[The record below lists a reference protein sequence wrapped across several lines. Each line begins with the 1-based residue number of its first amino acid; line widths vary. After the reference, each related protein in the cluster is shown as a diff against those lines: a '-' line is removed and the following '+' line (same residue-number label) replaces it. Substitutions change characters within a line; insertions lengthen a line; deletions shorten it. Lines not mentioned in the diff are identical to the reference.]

1 MDRVRI
7 PLRLPAAVGTKK
19 TLETNMDLEK
29 IKKLIE
35 FVGSSRVSEL
45 TVSQAGTT
53 VRIIRENNAV
63 SQHATSS
70 QPRTVPVAE
79 AASTEAPRAEEQA
92 PASAT
97 AAPAPSGIVAA
108 PSFGLF
114 HRAPSPGSAAFAEAG
129 DEVREGQ
136 ELFIIE
142 AMKVFNTVRAERS
155 GRIARFIAND
165 GEDVELGQPVLE
177 FE

>member
-7 PLRLPAAVGTKK
+7 PLRLPVAVGTKK

-45 TVSQAGTT
+45 TVSQEGTT

-79 AASTEAPRAEEQA
+79 AAS
-92 PASAT
+92 AT

-114 HRAPSPGSAAFAEAG
+114 HRAPSPGSAPFAEAG

>member
-1 MDRVRI
+1 
-7 PLRLPAAVGTKK
+7 
-19 TLETNMDLEK
+19 MDLEK

-45 TVSQAGTT
+45 TVSQEGTT
-53 VRIIRENNAV
+53 VRIIRDNSAV
-63 SQHATSS
+63 SPQSPS
-70 QPRTVPVAE
+70 PQPKAFPVTE
-79 AASTEAPRAEEQA
+79 AALETPRAEEQA
-92 PASAT
+92 PASAA
-97 AAPAPSGIVAA
+97 AAPAPSGIVTA

-114 HRAPSPGSAAFAEAG
+114 HRAPSPGTPPFVEAG
-129 DEVREGQ
+129 DEVAEGQ

-142 AMKVFNTVRAERS
+142 AMKVFSTVRAER
-155 GRIARFIAND
+155 GGKIARFLATD

>member
-1 MDRVRI
+1 
-7 PLRLPAAVGTKK
+7 
-19 TLETNMDLEK
+19 MDLEK

-45 TVSQAGTT
+45 TVSQEGTT
-53 VRIIRENNAV
+53 VRIIRENSAV
-63 SQHATSS
+63 SLQSPS
-70 QPRTVPVAE
+70 PQPPAVPVSE
-79 AASTEAPRAEEQA
+79 TASGTPRAEEQT
-92 PASAT
+92 PASTVT
-97 AAPAPSGIVAA
+97 APVLSGIVAA

-114 HRAPSPGSAAFAEAG
+114 HRAPSPGTPPFVEAG
-129 DEVREGQ
+129 DEVRHGQ

-155 GRIARFIAND
+155 GRIARFLAND

>member
-1 MDRVRI
+1 
-7 PLRLPAAVGTKK
+7 
-19 TLETNMDLEK
+19 MDLEK

-45 TVSQAGTT
+45 TVSQEGTT
-53 VRIIRENNAV
+53 VRIIRENSAV
-63 SQHATSS
+63 SPQSPS
-70 QPRTVPVAE
+70 PQPGTVPAAE
-79 AASTEAPRAEEQA
+79 TASETPRAEEQA
-92 PASAT
+92 PTHST
-97 AAPAPSGIVAA
+97 AAPTPSGIVAA

-114 HRAPSPGSAAFAEAG
+114 HRAPSPGTPPFVEAG
-129 DEVREGQ
+129 DEVRHGQ

-142 AMKVFNTVRAERS
+142 AMKVFSTVRAERS

>member
-1 MDRVRI
+1 
-7 PLRLPAAVGTKK
+7 
-19 TLETNMDLEK
+19 MDLEK

-45 TVSQAGTT
+45 TVSQEGTT
-53 VRIIRENNAV
+53 VRIIRENSAV
-63 SQHATSS
+63 SPHAASS
-70 QPRTVPVAE
+70 QPRAVSVAE
-79 AASTEAPRAEEQA
+79 TASETPRAEEQA
-92 PASAT
+92 PASAV
-97 AAPAPSGIVAA
+97 AAPAVSGIVSA

-114 HRAPSPGSAAFAEAG
+114 HRAPSPGTPPFAEAG
-129 DEVREGQ
+129 DEVTRGQ

-142 AMKVFNTVRAERS
+142 AMKVFSTVRAERS

>member
-1 MDRVRI
+1 
-7 PLRLPAAVGTKK
+7 
-19 TLETNMDLEK
+19 MDLEK

-45 TVSQAGTT
+45 TVSQEGTT

-79 AASTEAPRAEEQA
+79 AAS
-92 PASAT
+92 AT

-114 HRAPSPGSAAFAEAG
+114 HRAPSPGSAPFAEAG

>member
-1 MDRVRI
+1 
-7 PLRLPAAVGTKK
+7 
-19 TLETNMDLEK
+19 MDLEK

-45 TVSQAGTT
+45 TVSQEGTT
-53 VRIIRENNAV
+53 VRIIRENSAI
-63 SQHATSS
+63 SLQSPS
-70 QPRTVPVAE
+70 PQPRPVPVAQT
-79 AASTEAPRAEEQA
+79 ASETPRAEEQA
-92 PASAT
+92 SASTVAG
-97 AAPAPSGIVAA
+97 PAPSGIVAA

-114 HRAPSPGSAAFAEAG
+114 HRAPSPGTPPFVEAG
-129 DEVREGQ
+129 DEVRHGQ

-155 GRIARFIAND
+155 GRIARFLAND

>member
-1 MDRVRI
+1 
-7 PLRLPAAVGTKK
+7 
-19 TLETNMDLEK
+19 MDLEK

-45 TVSQAGTT
+45 TVSQEGTT

-63 SQHATSS
+63 SLQALSS
-70 QPRTVPVAE
+70 QPRPVAVAE
-79 AASTEAPRAEEQA
+79 TASETPRAEEQA
-92 PASAT
+92 PASAA
-97 AAPAPSGIVAA
+97 AAPASGIVAA

-114 HRAPSPGSAAFAEAG
+114 HRAPSPGAAPFAEAG
-129 DEVREGQ
+129 DEVKEGQ

>member
-45 TVSQAGTT
+45 TVSQEGTT

-70 QPRTVPVAE
+70 QPRIVPVAE
-79 AASTEAPRAEEQA
+79 A
-92 PASAT
+92 ASAT
-97 AAPAPSGIVAA
+97 AAPAPSAIVAA

-114 HRAPSPGSAAFAEAG
+114 HRAPSPGSTPFAEAG

>member
-1 MDRVRI
+1 
-7 PLRLPAAVGTKK
+7 
-19 TLETNMDLEK
+19 MDLEK

-45 TVSQAGTT
+45 TVSQEGTT
-53 VRIIRENNAV
+53 VRIIRDNSAV
-63 SQHATSS
+63 SPQSPS
-70 QPRTVPVAE
+70 PQPKAFPVTE
-79 AASTEAPRAEEQA
+79 AAPETPRAEEQA
-92 PASAT
+92 PASAA
-97 AAPAPSGIVAA
+97 AAPAPSGIVTA

-114 HRAPSPGSAAFAEAG
+114 HRAPSPGTPPFVEAG
-129 DEVREGQ
+129 DEVAEGQ

-142 AMKVFNTVRAERS
+142 AMKVFSTVRAER
-155 GRIARFIAND
+155 GGKIARFLAND